1 MRKSASSFRAR
12 SDRKVEKCLKG
23 HGEVICM
30 QCVILAAGEGKRMR
44 PLTANRPKV
53 MLPLANK
60 PMAAHLLTEARDA
73 GISDFIFV
81 VGYQE
86 QEVRDYFGDGTDFG
100 VRIRYATQRYQRGT
114 ADALRAAEGM
124 ISGLFLMLNGDMV
137 VKSQDV
143 TKFLEMKP
151 PSLGIYRSDHP
162 KDYGVIVMEEDKV
175 TTLEEKSERP
185 KSSLIN
191 AGMYLLTPGIF
202 GILKELSSSPRGE
215 YELTDA
221 LMFSITNR
229 ELTGYLLSSWLD
241 VGYPWDLLD
250 ANAVLLENIPC
261 ANYGILEDDV
271 QIRGKVSIGK
281 GTVVK
286 SGTYIEG
293 PCLIGDNCTIGP
305 HTFLRGATSIGNGC
319 HIGHSTEIKNS
330 VIMNNTKIPHFNYIG
345 DSVVG
350 SGCNFGAGTKVANLR
365 HDHGTVKIHGIDT
378 RRSKMGAVIGDDVRF
393 GINCSVN
400 VGTVIGSRVSVA
412 PHCFIEGWIADETK
426 VR

>member
-1 MRKSASSFRAR
+1 M
-12 SDRKVEKCLKG
+12 LKEG

-30 QCVILAAGEGKRMR
+30 QCVIPLQQAKRMR
-44 PLTANRPKV
+44 PLTANRLKV

-73 GISDFIFV
+73 GSGPTIFV

-100 VRIRYATQRYQRGT
+100 VGIRCATQRYQED

-151 PSLGIYRSDHP
+151 PSLAIYRSDHP

-191 AGMYLLTPGIF
+191 AEYVSSHTWHF
-202 GILKELSSSPRGE
+202 RDTKELSSSPRGE

-229 ELTGYLLSSWLD
+229 EATGYLLSSWLD

-250 ANAVLLENIPC
+250 ANAVLLENILVPI
-261 ANYGILEDDV
+261 NGILEDD
-271 QIRGKVSIGK
+271 IKSRGRCQSGK
-281 GTVVK
+281 
-286 SGTYIEG
+286 EQ
-293 PCLIGDNCTIGP
+293 L
-305 HTFLRGATSIGNGC
+305 
-319 HIGHSTEIKNS
+319 
-330 VIMNNTKIPHFNYIG
+330 
-345 DSVVG
+345 
-350 SGCNFGAGTKVANLR
+350 
-365 HDHGTVKIHGIDT
+365 
-378 RRSKMGAVIGDDVRF
+378 
-393 GINCSVN
+393 
-400 VGTVIGSRVSVA
+400 
-412 PHCFIEGWIADETK
+412 
-426 VR
+426 